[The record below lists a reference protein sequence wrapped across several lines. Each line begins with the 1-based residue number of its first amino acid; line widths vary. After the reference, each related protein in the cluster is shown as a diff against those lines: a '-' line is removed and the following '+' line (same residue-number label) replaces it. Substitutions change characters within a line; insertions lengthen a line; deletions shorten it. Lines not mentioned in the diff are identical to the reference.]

1 MKNIVILLLTL
12 LLSSCFLSDTKEDF
26 GKLDVST
33 KILETPVFKGPVLD
47 SDVFIQVDKVYL
59 VESSP
64 ILDKTVN
71 ISSKQPIN
79 IMAAIDFADNTLSV
93 SPDADVDLNKKF
105 NIKFNNQ
112 TLARYFNYLENIT
125 GYQIELSDGVVYIR
139 STQQMKWN
147 LQSLSLNDSTIL
159 TSAKTEVGKDTDT
172 DSVAPK
178 SISDN
183 WKQIIS
189 HIKTILGSKGIV
201 VDNQQLGTITAEGL
215 PARVKRVDLWLNDLI
230 KSSNRQIHLQVQV
243 LDVTVDES
251 VGRGI
256 NWNLISKQSAQFKIG
271 NNAQQAIG
279 GAGIISIGT
288 PAGSV
293 LDLGKKI
300 TLDVMLNLLSKQGK
314 VRVDNQPNITVA
326 NGREAYITTGDEF
339 SYVASIDSKADAQ
352 GQVTTTSNVERM
364 NVGVDMRVTPKIL
377 PDGRIAIN
385 ITPVVSSL
393 KSYSVLTS
401 GSGSSI
407 QEFKTPNIA
416 LQKLATQ
423 VIVESGKTIHLGGL
437 IASKVAN
444 AAKGLP
450 GGGLTFIRST
460 LDVVVTCPCA
470 SALESMLAT

>member
-1 MKNIVILLLTL
+1 M
-12 LLSSCFLSDTKEDF
+12 
-26 GKLDVST
+26 
-33 KILETPVFKGPVLD
+33 
-47 SDVFIQVDKVYL
+47 
-59 VESSP
+59 
-64 ILDKTVN
+64 
-71 ISSKQPIN
+71 
-79 IMAAIDFADNTLSV
+79 
-93 SPDADVDLNKKF
+93 
-105 NIKFNNQ
+105 
-112 TLARYFNYLENIT
+112 
-125 GYQIELSDGVVYIR
+125 
-139 STQQMKWN
+139 
-147 LQSLSLNDSTIL
+147 
-159 TSAKTEVGKDTDT
+159 
-172 DSVAPK
+172 
-178 SISDN
+178 
-183 WKQIIS
+183 
-189 HIKTILGSKGIV
+189 
-201 VDNQQLGTITAEGL
+201 
-215 PARVKRVDLWLNDLI
+215 
-230 KSSNRQIHLQVQV
+230 
-243 LDVTVDES
+243 
-251 VGRGI
+251 
-256 NWNLISKQSAQFKIG
+256 
-271 NNAQQAIG
+271 
-279 GAGIISIGT
+279 
-288 PAGSV
+288 

-450 GGGLTFIRST
+450 GGGL
-460 LDVVVTCPCA
+460 LDVFFKGDRR
-470 SALESMLAT
+470 SLERREIVILITPTIVR